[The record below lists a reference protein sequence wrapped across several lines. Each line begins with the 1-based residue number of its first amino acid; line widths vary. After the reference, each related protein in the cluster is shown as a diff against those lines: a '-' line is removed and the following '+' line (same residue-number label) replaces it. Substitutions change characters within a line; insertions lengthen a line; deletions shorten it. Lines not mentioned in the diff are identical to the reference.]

1 MCVCVHISAC
11 MCVYKH
17 SGACRHADLSP
28 LNVYLSIYYAAFHR
42 ARVKNLKSE
51 PTNSLFVFFSGRTS
65 DTQHFLQRCL
75 HPSVIPPSLFTQRC
89 ERCEPARQ
97 EITSSKGPRG
107 NRQRDKSRERKKG
120 ERVNVELRPTE
131 GGGGAACSC
140 SISVQAP
147 NIDLEASLRI
157 NKLNY

>member
-11 MCVYKH
+11 VCVYKH
-17 SGACRHADLSP
+17 SCACRHADLSP
-28 LNVYLSIYYAAFHR
+28 LNVYLSIYYAAFHPGE
-42 ARVKNLKSE
+42 SE
-51 PTNSLFVFFSGRTS
+51 KPEIGANKQPFCFFSGRTS

-147 NIDLEASLRI
+147 NIDLEASPRI

>member
-1 MCVCVHISAC
+1 MCVCVHISLYV
-11 MCVYKH
+11 CVYKH
-17 SGACRHADLSP
+17 SCACRHADLSP

-51 PTNSLFVFFSGRTS
+51 PTNRRTS

-147 NIDLEASLRI
+147 NIDLEASPRI